1 MQHTFGPLRVPVSNF
16 RKCFEALAVGNV
28 DAETSTLLFQTL
40 EDVRSFTVLSKAAM
54 AKVMG
59 EERQGKCDAFVNDTK
74 TFFSNLKKASTD
86 LVSMF
91 STTSTL
97 GVSSLLS
104 EELVSFMEGLANDEI
119 LANVRKMLPKLSPLI
134 SRVQRQV
141 QECAKKILGQN
152 ASSFVGF
159 LTELQKNDVK
169 IDDLFTVE
177 LVGKVG
183 TEDVDGEVVIPYGKI
198 FDIYFKNLPEE
209 NQKIGV
215 NLTQD
220 PNLSG
225 SRLFTSATVCHAA
238 SLLPLARSMM
248 LLKDA
253 VNDAPNKTSM
263 ADRVPSC
270 LGAKSAE
277 LVPGSRLH
285 YFSSDVSKIID
296 KTFQRFGDAGASME
310 KIEPGHAILVECKS
324 RLLSMVKEFIN
335 QSIQEFSKVKELA
348 VAKLEGASSDFKLDN
363 VKDSESLEFA
373 LISKACADPRFHQ
386 LHSLCQVGGGAL
398 SDLRMKLKQLS
409 ASCKVFL
416 VMIPKM

>member
-1 MQHTFGPLRVPVSNF
+1 M
-16 RKCFEALAVGNV
+16 
-28 DAETSTLLFQTL
+28 
-40 EDVRSFTVLSKAAM
+40 M
-54 AKVMG
+54 
-59 EERQGKCDAFVNDTK
+59 
-74 TFFSNLKKASTD
+74 
-86 LVSMF
+86 
-91 STTSTL
+91 
-97 GVSSLLS
+97 
-104 EELVSFMEGLANDEI
+104 
-119 LANVRKMLPKLSPLI
+119 
-134 SRVQRQV
+134 SRV
-141 QECAKKILGQN
+141 
-152 ASSFVGF
+152 
-159 LTELQKNDVK
+159 T
-169 IDDLFTVE
+169 FTVE

-183 TEDVDGEVVIPYGKI
+183 TEDVDGEVVIPYCKI

-215 NLTQD
+215 NLTHD

-225 SRLFTSATVCHAA
+225 SRLFTSATVRHAA

-324 RLLSMVKEFIN
+324 RLLSMMKEFIN

-409 ASCKVFL
+409 ASCKVFFGDDSKDVISWAEAGIADINSFVDGDSNTKHTLQSIGSVIGTVTLTQSLYRDLKTGETRQGL
-416 VMIPKM
+416 VHRALQATKRLGFECNKSLVKKCEGIVTGKPASRN